1 MCEANAYWLRDGRE
15 SLLMESVDVVEQ
27 ADPGEWRLVNIFGE
41 QKMVKARIARL
52 ALGSHRLLFAPPE

>member
-27 ADPGEWRLVNIFGE
+27 LVSRLRGSYTVL
-41 QKMVKARIARL
+41 ARHRQL
-52 ALGSHRLLFAPPE
+52 AQFAER